1 MYRFRGATAA
11 TEKQSILC
19 VSEISSLPYFTL
31 RPGSPG
37 EKIDGDHGE
46 DEGGHSQGGQ
56 NQAEHLH
63 LHAGDCVYLTIL
75 RVIAVLRDG
84 KMVKVF
90 ATVPMMMKVEVLLLR

>member
-1 MYRFRGATAA
+1 MCFSKSPACHT
-11 TEKQSILC
+11 SLC
-19 VSEISSLPYFTL
+19 V
-31 RPGSPG
+31 GSPG
-37 EKIDGDHGE
+37 EKIDGDDGE

-84 KMVKVF
+84 KMVLVF
-90 ATVPMMMKVEVLLLR
+90 ATVPMMMKVELLLLK